1 MTILRRFDDARI
13 PRSHACVDSDPERN
27 TLFRNL
33 NDAPARRVHGRNKRH
48 GFTIGTA
55 TTSAGTD
62 HA

>member
-13 PRSHACVDSDPERN
+13 SRSYARVDSDPERN
-27 TLFRNL
+27 TLFKNL
-33 NDAPARRVHGRNKRH
+33 NDAPARRVHGRNKNH
-48 GFTIGTA
+48 GFAIGAT